1 MPQRRAGV
9 EARIR
14 NFGHETRPS
23 KKARTSQSADKE
35 NASSQLLSRSR
46 GKSSKFGQLRQP
58 LLVHANGPNVT
69 IRVPRPYIEEVED
82 DDSAPNIDPL
92 PFDPDGPI
100 MIPVLSSIPGCALD
114 NDGDEV
120 EDGGAGD
127 GDGNEGDSDSDISE
141 VDSDDLPHQDHS
153 WEARQPP
160 TIEAAC
166 KALADINRM
175 LKPPRPKGGG
185 YKECKLPLQL

>member
-1 MPQRRAGV
+1 
-9 EARIR
+9 
-14 NFGHETRPS
+14 
-23 KKARTSQSADKE
+23 
-35 NASSQLLSRSR
+35 
-46 GKSSKFGQLRQP
+46 
-58 LLVHANGPNVT
+58 
-69 IRVPRPYIEEVED
+69 
-82 DDSAPNIDPL
+82 
-92 PFDPDGPI
+92 

-160 TIEAAC
+160 TIEAAR